1 MALEPLYEYTVD
13 VENVDGTQIAINVL
27 AETKWAARQRAYA
40 KWKHMQPDQEKYS
53 MGVKAITKSSRHFS
67 LN

>member
-1 MALEPLYEYTVD
+1 MVD
-13 VENVDGTQIAINVL
+13 VENVDGTSIAINVL

-40 KWKHMQPDQEKYS
+40 KWKHMQPNQEKYS
-53 MGVKAITKSSRHFS
+53 MGVKVITMPSRHHS